1 VPAEQR
7 RYKVEDGARRTW
19 ELLVE
24 QFYDLVELVEEGSR
38 DLGPYVRVEI
48 DRPETVEAAWGG
60 SQPATACCLTSPEI
74 ARAARTHLLEQRAA
88 PGEELPEALAVK
100 RLHASDSFSL
110 ALVEFPPELASPDAG
125 STFTSFFAR
134 EGRRI
139 SRTGLPGLPQLPW
152 TFGSDRRNTIVVDV
166 PGVTVAPFHCIFAP
180 SRAQPWRT
188 CIIPAGNRM
197 SPTYLI
203 CPKYQLLEVHN
214 GDRLVCQQW
223 TFELRISGTGS
234 DHVSGLTILTDEGEE
249 FKVPMDGCHV
259 GAGNWS
265 KQIRHQPSFP
275 PTKFP
280 LKHRLRDMAAV
291 QFALVRNG
299 ACDRWMLVD
308 HSPDPQGTMMLLRPG
323 VAYPLSEGMRVKI
336 GPLVVEVDKP
346 DGS

>member
-1 VPAEQR
+1 M
-7 RYKVEDGARRTW
+7 
-19 ELLVE
+19 E

-38 DLGPYVRVEI
+38 DLGPYLRVEI
-48 DRPETVEAAWGG
+48 DRPETVAAAWGG

-74 ARAARTHLLEQRAA
+74 AQAARRTSSAYRAWRTHLLDQRDAS
-88 PGEELPEALAVK
+88 GEELPEALAVK
-100 RLHASDSFSL
+100 RLHASDSLSL
-110 ALVEFPPELASPDAG
+110 ALVEFPSELASPDAG
-125 STFTSFFAR
+125 STFTSFFAQ

-203 CPKYQLLEVHN
+203 CPKYQLMEVHN

-259 GAGNWS
+259 GAGNRS
-265 KQIRHQPSFP
+265 KQIQHQPSFP

-323 VAYPLSEGMRVKI
+323 VAYPLSEGMRLKI